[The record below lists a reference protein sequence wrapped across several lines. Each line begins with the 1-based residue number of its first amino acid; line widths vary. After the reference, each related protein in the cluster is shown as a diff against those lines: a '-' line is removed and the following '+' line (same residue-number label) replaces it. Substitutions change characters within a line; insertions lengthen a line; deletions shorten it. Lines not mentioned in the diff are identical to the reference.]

1 MKNMEHF
8 QTIKK
13 RISENDPKLTEVRIN
28 YPIGDKEAKELAEA
42 LTKNSFVTTLNLRKT
57 TRDKN
62 NYIGPDGAKAL
73 ADVLKSNTTIRY
85 FDIANHKIGA
95 NGAIDFAGLL
105 IANRSLENLN
115 LSNNKIGDV
124 GALQLGGALQ
134 HNAAL
139 KNLNLSNNKIGDVGA
154 LQLGGAL
161 QHNAALKNLNLSKNQ
176 FNYMGATSLAKG
188 LEHNKHIVILNL
200 ADNRIGNEGAKSIAE
215 AIQFNK
221 KIEYLDLE
229 NNQIGDDG
237 AKSLAGALQF
247 NTNIEHLQLENNHI
261 GVEGAQALKDAL
273 IESNITLYSL
283 ELTLSFFSDA
293 GLIKEIEDL
302 TDRNKSF
309 PLNIAIKLSESF
321 KQEQKKEGQDHSAP
335 PEPMLDPLEK
345 RLIAISPNAC
355 KLILE
360 DFLKIDG
367 ISKENPQAL
376 FNHII
381 EFDGNG
387 GSGSRILISSLES
400 KELESFFNLTESL
413 LGAGFK
419 QLSGDN
425 THPLGH
431 SILSNGPHSNS
442 RD

>member
-139 KNLNLSNNKIGDVGA
+139 KNLNLS
-154 LQLGGAL
+154 
-161 QHNAALKNLNLSKNQ
+161 KNQ

-188 LEHNKHIVILNL
+188 LEHNKHIVDLNL
-200 ADNRIGNEGAKSIAE
+200 AGNIIEDRGVDSLVGALKTNTVLEVLDLTNNRIGDEGAKSLAE

-221 KIEYLDLE
+221 KIEYLNLD

-247 NTNIEHLQLENNHI
+247 NTNIEHLQLENNQI
-261 GVEGAQALKDAL
+261 EVEGAQALKDVL
-273 IESNITLYSL
+273 FKSNTTLYSL
-283 ELTLSFFSDA
+283 ELTSSFFSDE
-293 GLIKEIEDL
+293 GLIKEIVDL
-302 TDRNKSF
+302 TNRNQNF
-309 PLNIAIKLSESF
+309 PFDIAKKLYQSF
-321 KQEQKKEGQDHSAP
+321 KQKQEKEGQDHSAP
-335 PEPMLDPLEK
+335 PEPMLDTVEK
-345 RLIAISPNAC
+345 RLIATSPNAC

-360 DFLKIDG
+360 EFLEIDG
-367 ISKENPQAL
+367 IPKENPEAL
-376 FNHII
+376 FNHIK
-381 EFDGNG
+381 EFDGKG
-387 GSGSRILISSLES
+387 GSGSRILISSLKS
-400 KELESFFNLTESL
+400 KKLESFFNLRERL
-413 LGAGFK
+413 LVAGFK
-419 QLSGDN
+419 QLSGDM
-425 THPLGH
+425 THPLDH
-431 SILSNGPHSNS
+431 SKLSNTPSNS